1 MTDSFAEAETL
12 AEAQPRT
19 LLGFLGLRCAV
30 ARRRVGM
37 QRSQQPM
44 RGSGDFLDRTLEGSL
59 IGLRRLVEA
68 GQLAHEL
75 QGGGV
80 DFVIGCRRLEVKQ
93 RLDVSAHF
101 DLLKT
106 REPHGPSKFLFCDRF
121 CTSVPIPKFV
131 AFAEPRFELRNRKDT
146 SK

>member
-1 MTDSFAEAETL
+1 MADSFAEAETL

-19 LLGFLGLRCAV
+19 LLGLLGLRCAV

-44 RGSGDFLDRTLEGSL
+44 RGSGSFLDRTLEGSF

-80 DFVIGCRRLEVKQ
+80 DFVIRRRRLKVEQ

-106 REPHGPSKFLFCDRF
+106 RRAHGLSKFLLCNRF
-121 CTSVPIPKFV
+121 C
-131 AFAEPRFELRNRKDT
+131 PR
-146 SK
+146 